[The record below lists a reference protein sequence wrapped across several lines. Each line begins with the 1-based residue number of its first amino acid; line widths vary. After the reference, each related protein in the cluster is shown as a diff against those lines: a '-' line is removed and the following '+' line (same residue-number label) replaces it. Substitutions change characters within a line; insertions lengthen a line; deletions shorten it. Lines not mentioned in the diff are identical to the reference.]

1 MKKLFCIICD
11 RCRKICESPIKYE
24 FVTKTGKILHF
35 CSDECLKK
43 HTSTKGLPPKPIP
56 LKDGRCY
63 ILCLKCESWTKN
75 SKHGQYKC
83 YTHSCPAYI
92 RDSKT
97 K

>member
-1 MKKLFCIICD
+1 MKKLFCTICD
-11 RCRKICESPIKYE
+11 RCRKLCESPIKYE

-35 CSDECLKK
+35 CSDECRQK
-43 HTSTKGLPPKPIP
+43 HTSPKGLPPKPIQ
-56 LKDGRCY
+56 LK
-63 ILCLKCESWTKN
+63 KECEECSYWLGVSTKW
-75 SKHGQYKC
+75 YKC